1 MVYESNYRSA
11 RYAYDDELMHYGVP
25 GMKWGRRKAKIAAG
39 IYGMNARAWNK
50 SNKTLAGMNRT
61 AQKKQLAK
69 VSDYDKQIADRKN
82 SPEYKAKVAKAK
94 KVAKIG
100 AAVAATALAAYGA
113 YKVNKFVR
121 NKNADIR
128 YQQGVKAAHQALST
142 DKGLAQLKQRT
153 ASSSAANLG
162 KALGAENRYR
172 NSVRDQYV
180 SEYSKLAKQDSF
192 AKAAKNVY
200 NAYRKKR

>member
-1 MVYESNYRSA
+1 MVYETNYRPTLKV
-11 RYAYDDELMHYGVP
+11 YDDELMHYGVP

-39 IYGMNARAWNK
+39 IYGMNARAYNK
-50 SNKTLAGMNRT
+50 SNKTIAGINRT

-69 VSDYDKQIADRKN
+69 VADYDKQIADRKN

-100 AAVAATALAAYGA
+100 AAVAGTALVAYGA
-113 YKVNKFVR
+113 YKVNRFIR

-128 YQQGVKAAHQALST
+128 YQQGVKAAHQALSF
-142 DKGLAQLKQRT
+142 DKNLARLKQQT
-153 ASSSAANLG
+153 ASSSSMNLG
-162 KALGAENRYR
+162 KAVGAENRYR
-172 NSVRDQYV
+172 NSVRNWYV
-180 SEYSKLAKQDSF
+180 DEYSKVAKQDSF

-200 NAYRKKR
+200 NEYRNRR